1 MRRVVA
7 AAMAAAAMACTGTL
21 EGPSGSGVPTPG
33 LPPLGVLADGGVI
46 GKPPHET
53 PPAHVQDPPDAGPPV
68 YPPAGVRRLTRA
80 ELEIAA
86 TQLLGAPAT
95 TLGAAVGDDL
105 RQSGFT
111 RNADQR
117 LDAEQAEALRLAA
130 EALAQTVVT
139 QRLAALAP
147 CTTTGGSEGCARTF
161 IERFAAQA
169 FRRGLRAGETD
180 ALLTVYRA
188 GAQDRTYA
196 QGIEL
201 VITAVLQSGS
211 FLYVT
216 ELGTD
221 TAPDQLSGEELAT
234 SLAFLFTGGPAD
246 DALLTRGR
254 MGQLATGEQ
263 RAAAARELLATPAGR
278 KQAQRLVLEWL
289 TSDTV
294 DTTPRDETLFPG
306 WAAVRADVLA
316 ESKAIIDAVLDGD
329 GKLSTLLSTPQTN
342 VSAGLAGW
350 YSLAA
355 PGPQLQPPWRRGLL
369 LAGAFTASQA
379 NPDGTA
385 PVRRGAMV
393 RRTLL
398 CQDLPLPSGEGV
410 NLVVPP
416 ADPSRTTRERFAAH
430 TQNASCAG
438 CHSMLDPIGFALETF
453 DAVGRYRTTENGLP
467 IDPSGALVNAGDAD
481 GAFTDA
487 VGLVS
492 LLAPSRAVAECFE
505 RHLVRFALG
514 REAAAEERAFVD
526 FVRARPSGQD
536 GRVLELLVDWA
547 ASDSFARRQP

>member
-1 MRRVVA
+1 
-7 AAMAAAAMACTGTL
+7 
-21 EGPSGSGVPTPG
+21 
-33 LPPLGVLADGGVI
+33 
-46 GKPPHET
+46 
-53 PPAHVQDPPDAGPPV
+53 V

-188 GAQDRTYA
+188 GAQGRTYA

-234 SLAFLFTGGPAD
+234 SLAFLFTGGPAG

-398 CQDLPLPSGEGV
+398 CQELPLPSGEGV

-514 REAAAEERAFVD
+514 REAAAEERTFVD